1 MLQAQGEGAA
11 GGLAAGRVGQGHGS
25 VGTRRRRHRS
35 CQGIVL
41 PIRCAARPRI
51 SSWFACCRERHSRQL
66 CGPCATGL
74 LSDSPV
80 ALRVFAQRHGW
91 RSIVAAMGSESQ
103 RMRRKAVFFTLAHC
117 TDEDNML
124 AAELAGVI
132 PSLARFLADD
142 HIDLREH
149 SQAALLQLVQSSSKR
164 LSKAREEGLA
174 VAEVRRCG
182 VPLCVTSSADV
193 RLLPRQTLQRRLAH
207 IRSLPSDEQADYEP
221 EVETASELLALVQA

>member
-1 MLQAQGEGAA
+1 MHQL
-11 GGLAAGRVGQGHGS
+11 GGLMALTVTLRNQHADLRAIAYEALGLCCKHKVKVQLEALRLG
-25 VGTRRRRHRS
+25 
-35 CQGIVL
+35 VL
-41 PIRCAARPRI
+41 DKAMEALEHDEDDTVRAKALYCLSGAPRGPIYRP
-51 SSWFACCRERHSRQL
+51 WFACCRDRHSRQL
-66 CGPCATGL
+66 CRPCTTGL

-174 VAEVRRCG
+174 VAEVRRCD
-182 VPLCVTSSADV
+182 VPLCVASSADV
-193 RLLPRQTLQRRLAH
+193 RVLP
-207 IRSLPSDEQADYEP
+207 
-221 EVETASELLALVQA
+221 